1 MLWKRVLMEMPA
13 QAVLSN
19 RFRGHAR
26 AVLASAFLW
35 TLASAA
41 KADAQP
47 TSLPFDRTNPV
58 IYDNDGTLESGYPDV
73 YVYALASAG
82 LIQLKGIVT
91 TCSYGEWKRT
101 PPYSPQPEAD
111 HIRERQELIDKARR
125 SGFRHLPDCTAGPSI
140 SLESRRP
147 SSGRIED
154 TPPIKTPASRLIVNE
169 AREATPQK
177 PLVILMG
184 GQATAVAD
192 AYLLDNSIAD
202 KVILAWIALN
212 KAGENRMSSRGY
224 NELIDPWAAY
234 IVTRRLQVVAFAYSC
249 DGNNSND
256 GWPVTPRSRFSELP
270 DTELRQALQE
280 TVWPDRGFGL
290 DSSPLVPLTQPDY
303 VLGTKRFSF
312 DRWEASS
319 PRWRGGTRVHTPTYK
334 ENPSGE
340 VLAVWQRSERVGTLE
355 WWTRLKAPQAWGKP
369 QGQVPYTGAPWS
381 LPGTLEAEHFDHGGT
396 GRSYRDTTNNFKG
409 GYDTTNR
416 VRVWEHVDLIPADSA
431 SGGYKVGKTQ
441 AGEWIE
447 YTVDVQAH
455 GTYTF
460 EARVASKGSGGSFHV
475 SFDGTDK
482 TGSLT
487 VPDTGAWNKWQTV
500 EKAGIPLSEGR
511 QVMRLVLDT
520 NGVADCVGDFDFFT
534 VMSPEQERHP
544 QSRPAPRTNE

>member
-1 MLWKRVLMEMPA
+1 MLWKRVLA
-13 QAVLSN
+13 KALARAVLSN
-19 RFRGHAR
+19 RFGGHGR
-26 AVLASAFLW
+26 AFVASAFLW
-35 TLASAA
+35 TLAPAA
-41 KADAQP
+41 TADAQA
-47 TSLPFDRTNPV
+47 TSLAFDRTNPA

-125 SGFRHLPDCTAGPSI
+125 SGFRYLPNCTAGPSI

-147 SSGRIED
+147 SSERIED
-154 TPPIKTPASRLIVNE
+154 TPPIKTPASWLIVNE
-169 AREATPQK
+169 ARKATPQK

-192 AYLLDNSIAD
+192 AYLLDNSIAGN
-202 KVILAWIALN
+202 VILAWIVFN
-212 KAGENRMSSRGY
+212 KAGEDRMNSKGY

-234 IVTRRLQVVAFAYSC
+234 IVTRRLRVVAFAYSC

-270 DTELRQALQE
+270 DTELRQALRE
-280 TVWPDRGFGL
+280 TVWPNRGFEL
-290 DSSPLVPLTQPDY
+290 DSSPLIPLTQPDY
-303 VLGTKRFSF
+303 VLQTKRFSF
-312 DRWEASS
+312 DQWEARS
-319 PRWRGGTRVHTPTYK
+319 PRWRGGRRVRTPTYK
-334 ENPSGE
+334 EDPSGQ

-355 WWTRLKAPQAWGKP
+355 WWTRLKAPEAWGKP
-369 QGQVPYTGAPWS
+369 QGQCPYTGAPWS

-409 GYDTTNR
+409 GYDATNR
-416 VRVWEHVDLIPADSA
+416 VRVWEHVDLIASDSA
-431 SGGYKVGKTQ
+431 RGGYRVSRTQ

-447 YTVDVQAH
+447 YTVDVEAR
-455 GTYTF
+455 GIYTF
-460 EARVASKGSGGSFHV
+460 EARVASKGSGGSFRV

-487 VPDTGAWNKWQTV
+487 VPDTGDWNNWRTV
-500 EKAGIPLSEGR
+500 RKPGISLTEGR
-511 QVMRLVLDT
+511 QVMRLVLET

-534 VMSPEQERHP
+534 VVRQERT
-544 QSRPAPRTNE
+544 RN